1 MLGCKGLTPRSTGHL
16 SSPHNIHKL
25 YCKQEMKMLKMAA
38 RNEILVMWKRMK
50 MKQYL
55 KKKMKTKYLSSMI
68 I

>member
-1 MLGCKGLTPRSTGHL
+1 
-16 SSPHNIHKL
+16 
-25 YCKQEMKMLKMAA
+25 MKMLKMAA

-55 KKKMKTKYLSSMI
+55 KKKMKTKYFSSMI